1 MIPGNMTVYAIV
13 AVFVGAGLGA
23 CLRYALNLAL
33 NPLWPDL
40 PLGTLASNLVGG
52 YLVGAAAAYF
62 LLRTQLPPEYRLLVI
77 TGFLGGL
84 TTFSAFSLEV
94 VSMLQGDRP
103 AIALLTIAAH
113 VLGSLALTALGALSM
128 RAALS

>member
-1 MIPGNMTVYAIV
+1 MTLYAIV

-33 NPLWPDL
+33 NPLFPHM
-40 PLGTLASNLVGG
+40 PLGTLAANLIGG

-94 VSMLQGDRP
+94 VNLLQGDRP
-103 AIALLTIAAH
+103 AMALLTVAAH
-113 VLGSLALTALGALSM
+113 VLGSLALTALGALSV
-128 RAALS
+128 RAALT

>member
-1 MIPGNMTVYAIV
+1 MIPGYMTVYAIV

-23 CLRYALNLAL
+23 CLRHALNLAL
-33 NPLWPDL
+33 NPLWPDM
-40 PLGTLASNLVGG
+40 PLGTLASNLIGG

-62 LLRTQLPPEYRLLVI
+62 LIRTQLPPEYRLLVI

-94 VSMLQGDRP
+94 VSLLQGDRP
-103 AIALLTIAAH
+103 AIALLTVAAH
-113 VLGSLALTALGALSM
+113 VLGSLALTALGALSV